1 MRAAVVRTLPSL
13 QPELADI
20 DTPDPVPGE
29 LLVRVEACGICGTD
43 LHILAGESYRPTL
56 PFVLGHEGV
65 GAVVAAGSPGDEHWI
80 GRRVTTTL
88 FEGAGGDCD
97 LCRAGNG
104 PCLSGDERLC
114 PTIRSVIGISQ
125 RNGAFAD
132 FVAVRASLA
141 IPVPDSLASPQAAA
155 LVDAGATAVNTV
167 EAAALGG
174 TGRVVVV
181 GAGPVGF
188 FVAELLRRDG
198 HELVV
203 VEPQEGRRQAATAL
217 GHQAVATIDEV
228 DPSPLV
234 IECSG
239 APDAIAPALDVLLPR
254 GLLVLAGYSTVP
266 HLDLAPIAR
275 KELSIRGVRSGSTS
289 HLQRALTLAADGEI
303 RVPALS
309 LWPLE
314 QMGEALAA
322 LRAGSVEGK
331 AIITTQA
338 YGGAAHERPFAE

>member
-1 MRAAVVRTLPSL
+1 MMRAAVVRTLPSL
-13 QPELADI
+13 EPELTDI
-20 DTPDPVPGE
+20 ATPDPVSGE

-65 GAVVAAGSPGDEHWI
+65 GVVVAAGSPEDEHWI
-80 GRRVTTTL
+80 GQRVTTTL

-97 LCRAGNG
+97 LCRTGNG
-104 PCLSGDERLC
+104 PCLSGNERLC

-125 RNGAFAD
+125 RNGAFAE

-141 IPVPDSLASPQAAA
+141 IPVPDSLASPAAAA

-167 EAAALGG
+167 EATAFEG
-174 TGRVVVV
+174 TAPLVVI

-198 HELVV
+198 RELVV
-203 VEPQEGRRQAATAL
+203 VEPQTGRREAAQAL
-217 GHQAVATIDEV
+217 GHRVVATIDEA
-228 DPSPLV
+228 DPGPCV
-234 IECSG
+234 VECSG
-239 APDAIAPALDVLLPR
+239 APEAIAPALDLLLPR

-266 HLDLAPIAR
+266 HMDLAPIAR
-275 KELSIRGVRSGSTS
+275 KELSIRGVRSGSTP

-303 RVPALS
+303 RIPALS

-314 QMGEALAA
+314 QMGDALAA
-322 LRAGSVEGK
+322 LRAGAVEGK
-331 AIITTQA
+331 AVITTPA
-338 YGGAAHERPFAE
+338 YDDAA

>member
-1 MRAAVVRTLPSL
+1 M
-13 QPELADI
+13 
-20 DTPDPVPGE
+20 
-29 LLVRVEACGICGTD
+29 
-43 LHILAGESYRPTL
+43 
-56 PFVLGHEGV
+56 LGHEGV
-65 GAVVAAGSPGDEHWI
+65 GAVVAAGSPEDEHWI

-88 FEGAGGDCD
+88 FEGAGGDCE

-104 PCLSGDERLC
+104 PCLSGNERLC
-114 PTIRSVIGISQ
+114 PTIRSVIGISR
-125 RNGAFAD
+125 RNGAFAE

-141 IPVPDSLASPQAAA
+141 IPVPDSLASP
-155 LVDAGATAVNTV
+155 AGGRARGCRRN
-167 EAAALGG
+167 GG
-174 TGRVVVV
+174 QHRRSCGARGHGSVVVV

-217 GHQAVATIDEV
+217 GHRAVATIDEV